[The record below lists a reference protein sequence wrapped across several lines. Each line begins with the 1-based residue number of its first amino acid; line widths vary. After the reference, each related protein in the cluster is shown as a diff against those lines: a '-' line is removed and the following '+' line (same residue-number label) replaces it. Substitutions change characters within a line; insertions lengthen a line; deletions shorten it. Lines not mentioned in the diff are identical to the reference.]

1 MKNKIKETSG
11 FSIFMILRVE
21 KESLEGEAHLISS
34 TGFITALMSEM
45 KGYQNWS
52 NIVFLFKT
60 LIKASTCSVPV
71 RDENPVLLCVY
82 AQRYDHS
89 TVTLSDSSKP

>member
-1 MKNKIKETSG
+1 
-11 FSIFMILRVE
+11 MILRAE
-21 KESLEGEAHLISS
+21 TESLEGKVHLISN

-45 KGYQNWS
+45 KEYQNWS

-71 RDENPVLLCVY
+71 RDENPVLLCGH
-82 AQRYDHS
+82 AQRYGHS
-89 TVTLSDSSKP
+89 TVTPSDSSKPSSRGHSHIHKPQHR